1 MEQQLSFLQPIL
13 GLVFVL
19 ILIGFLFW
27 MIKSLQNKKNI
38 FGTRSIQIIEATS
51 VGTRE
56 KIILVDVGDK
66 RLVLGVTSQNIN
78 VLTELRHEAHDEP
91 KTDFSKTLKQA
102 DKVESKS

>member
-56 KIILVDVGDK
+56 KNYT
-66 RLVLGVTSQNIN
+66 R
-78 VLTELRHEAHDEP
+78 
-91 KTDFSKTLKQA
+91 
-102 DKVESKS
+102 

>member
-1 MEQQLSFLQPIL
+1 
-13 GLVFVL
+13 
-19 ILIGFLFW
+19 

-56 KIILVDVGDK
+56 KIILVDVGNK

-78 VLTELRHEAHDEP
+78 VLTELRHEAHDES

-102 DKVESKS
+102 DEGDIK